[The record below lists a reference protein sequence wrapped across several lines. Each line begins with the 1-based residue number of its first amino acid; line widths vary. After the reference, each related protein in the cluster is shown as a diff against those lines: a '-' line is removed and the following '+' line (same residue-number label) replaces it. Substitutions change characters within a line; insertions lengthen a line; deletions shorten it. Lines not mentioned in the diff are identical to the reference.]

1 MSQDNKRVFMQL
13 GDGSE
18 FESLKKTATAAK
30 DFAEDEIKDFALDE
44 ALESLFSK
52 IEILDINQGMATIA
66 MPLQVLKLLTK
77 FSELLNQQEMGI
89 SR

>member
-1 MSQDNKRVFMQL
+1 MISQDKRVYMEL

-30 DFAEDEIKDFALDE
+30 DFAKDEIKDFVLDE
-44 ALESLFSK
+44 ALERLFSK

-66 MPLQVLKLLTK
+66 IPLQVLKMLTK
-77 FSELLNQQEMGI
+77 FSELLSQKQGME
-89 SR
+89 R

>member
-1 MSQDNKRVFMQL
+1 MSQDKRVFMEL

-18 FESLKKTATAAK
+18 FESLKKTATAA
-30 DFAEDEIKDFALDE
+30 KDFALDE

-77 FSELLNQQEMGI
+77 FSELLNQEQGI

>member
-1 MSQDNKRVFMQL
+1 MSEKKIYMEF

-30 DFAEDEIKDFALDE
+30 DFAKDEIKDFALDE

-52 IEILDINQGMATIA
+52 IEIIGINGGMATIA
-66 MPLQVLKLLTK
+66 MPLQVLKMLTK
-77 FSELLNQQEMGI
+77 FTELLNQEQEME
-89 SR
+89 R